1 MDPKEQERWQALA
14 LEAGRVFT
22 PNTPVDEKSLF
33 TGRVA
38 QIRRVVDVI
47 RQSGQHAIVFGER
60 GVGKTSLANVLHEF
74 LGKAHAQVSAPRI
87 NCDSGDTFG
96 TTWRKAFEQVEVT
109 RSERSAGFS
118 GAKKS
123 TTCDATNLLGSG
135 PIRPDSVRRVL
146 TELSRDLLLIV
157 IIDEF
162 DRLPQKTRRA
172 FADTIKTLSDH
183 AVAATVVLVGVA
195 DSVEQLVEE
204 HQSVSRALVQI
215 QMPRMTPQEIGTII
229 DSGLNRLGMTIDV
242 SARERVV
249 LLAQGL
255 PHYAHLIGLHAAR
268 YALDHQITTITLD
281 IVAYAIASAIEDA
294 QHSIKTAYGAAIRS
308 ARKDNLF
315 REVLLSCALAP
326 IDDLGFFAA
335 ADVREPLRKITGK
348 NYDIP
353 SFAQHLNEFSDK
365 KRGRILRKIGERR
378 RYRYRFSDPL
388 MQPLVIMQGV
398 VDDMIPEESL
408 G

>member
-1 MDPKEQERWQALA
+1 MDPKDQERWQALA

-22 PNTPVDEKSLF
+22 PNTPIDEKSLF

-74 LGKAHAQVSAPRI
+74 LGKAHSKVSAPRI
-87 NCDSGDTFG
+87 NCDSADSFG

-109 RSERSAGFS
+109 RRESAAGFS
-118 GAKKS
+118 GAEES
-123 TTCDATNLLGSG
+123 TTCDATTLLGTG
-135 PIRPDSVRRVL
+135 PIRPDSVKRVL

-162 DRLPQKTRRA
+162 DRLPQRARRA

-183 AVAATVVLVGVA
+183 AVPATVVLVGVA

-242 SARERVV
+242 SARERIV

-268 YALDHQITTITLD
+268 YALDRRRP
-281 IVAYAIASAIEDA
+281 
-294 QHSIKTAYGAAIRS
+294 AAIRLPHRFS
-308 ARKDNLF
+308 LAAVCDQHDPIARH
-315 REVLLSCALAP
+315 LSDEQAFIDQLRALGIERAW
-326 IDDLGFFAA
+326 IDDG
-335 ADVREPLRKITGK
+335 VRRKCFVRRVRAKCIDGAT
-348 NYDIP
+348 
-353 SFAQHLNEFSDK
+353 Q
-365 KRGRILRKIGERR
+365 RGDRR
-378 RYRYRFSDPL
+378 RPADEAPL
-388 MQPLVIMQGV
+388 QKNLSMGH
-398 VDDMIPEESL
+398 
-408 G
+408 GACR